1 MEHDD
6 YSNNN
11 HQQIFPTIQ
20 HHDFKISSPQHVETI
35 YSDPIQSISSSEVS
49 TDLLR
54 HQSSQDLEHLLY
66 YNSPSPILQLPML
79 SSSANYTPL
88 SSQNSQPEQQQQQHH
103 HQSLFHSQSS
113 IDYYPLHSHTRS
125 SSLPVFTCSSQS
137 SLSPHISLLSTDTN
151 LFANDDTY
159 LVKYHENIIVS
170 PTNISNTS
178 SPSKYRV
185 LNTPERPHLICLTPS
200 PKRDCFNEYLP
211 FSEPIISENYP
222 SICFNKYDISK
233 NLQETLGY
241 NPTYTEVLLGQT
253 RDQHYAADAEREKY
267 QADLDQ
273 QNADQAYSEI
283 EKLVEKLQKDYRR
296 AINKSQPYYEKK
308 ADYNKELDFQKRKVY
323 GLEICV
329 NEAKTQYQES
339 LRNLEKISNEIHAQR
354 SQGKLRRELGER
366 TAGVGEEQITY
377 TEFNP
382 LPPSLV
388 KTSPIASPKISSIKR
403 INRPE
408 QLLRSCLLRTEALP
422 AGIFANTSGRSSPEG
437 DETTPTN
444 FNDQFLL
451 TSKQPPPSMVI
462 IDSDKQS
469 KTNLY
474 NTHERKSSDGYSS
487 QLTDDED
494 ERTGSL
500 HVLTDEQLEHLTSV
514 YHPLPPPP
522 PSSSQTGT
530 TKTSSTQI
538 SESLLY
544 SLSNPLSKLVLR

>member
-1 MEHDD
+1 VN
-6 YSNNN
+6 SNNN

-54 HQSSQDLEHLLY
+54 HQSSQDLEHLFY

-88 SSQNSQPEQQQQQHH
+88 SSQNSQPEQQQQH

-125 SSLPVFTCSSQS
+125 SSLPVFTTSSQS

-159 LVKYHENIIVS
+159 LVKYHENIVVS

-253 RDQHYAADAEREKY
+253 RDQHYVTE
-267 QADLDQ
+267 QA
-273 QNADQAYSEI
+273 
-283 EKLVEKLQKDYRR
+283 RR
-296 AINKSQPYYEKK
+296 Y
-308 ADYNKELDFQKRKVY
+308 L
-323 GLEICV
+323 C
-329 NEAKTQYQES
+329 
-339 LRNLEKISNEIHAQR
+339 
-354 SQGKLRRELGER
+354 
-366 TAGVGEEQITY
+366 
-377 TEFNP
+377 
-382 LPPSLV
+382 
-388 KTSPIASPKISSIKR
+388 
-403 INRPE
+403 
-408 QLLRSCLLRTEALP
+408 
-422 AGIFANTSGRSSPEG
+422 
-437 DETTPTN
+437 
-444 FNDQFLL
+444 
-451 TSKQPPPSMVI
+451 
-462 IDSDKQS
+462 
-469 KTNLY
+469 
-474 NTHERKSSDGYSS
+474 YSS
-487 QLTDDED
+487 FNN
-494 ERTGSL
+494 S
-500 HVLTDEQLEHLTSV
+500 
-514 YHPLPPPP
+514 
-522 PSSSQTGT
+522 
-530 TKTSSTQI
+530 
-538 SESLLY
+538 
-544 SLSNPLSKLVLR
+544 